1 MRLDEST
8 ILLIEDNPGDAGLIQ
23 EMLVDCGLARKNF
36 FVVDSLAAA
45 SRYMAAG
52 HVPDVIFLD
61 LNLPDSC
68 GIATLEQCV
77 GTIAG
82 RTPVI
87 VLTGNNDEI
96 IGNLAIENGAE
107 DYLVKGD
114 CSAPQL
120 ARALRYVLQR
130 SKTQQSLRDSVQL
143 FKSLFHE
150 HSAVKIILDPQT
162 GAIIDANQAA
172 ADYYG
177 WSIKQLQGMNVAQ
190 INTLSPEQLQQA
202 ILRVQNKEK
211 NHFEFKHRRSD
222 GSIRDVEVYSSK
234 IVTGG
239 REFLHSIVHDISER
253 KLAETENERLRTAIE
268 QAGESIVITDTKGEI
283 VYVNPMTEKV
293 SGYTRQELLGIN
305 PRIFKSGLQN
315 DAFYTTLWTTL
326 SQGKNWQGRLI
337 NRRKDGTLFT
347 EAATISPVR
356 NVIGEIV
363 YFVAVKRDITE
374 YLLLEAQLQ
383 QAQKMESVGRLAG
396 GVAHDFNNMLSV
408 ILGFTQMAMSKVEP
422 GSSQHDD
429 LQEVLDAAQRSANIT
444 RQLLAFARKQTIA
457 PQVLNLNEV
466 IEGMLKMLRRL
477 IGEDINLVWQPS
489 SSLWSVKIDPSQMDQ
504 ILANLCVNARDAIV
518 GIGSIAIATGKCL
531 LDDTFC
537 ACHIGAVPGEYVFF
551 SVTDTGC
558 GMNREIMDK
567 IFEPFFTTKELGQG
581 TGLGLATVYGIVKQ
595 NEGFITADSQP
606 GQGTT
611 FTIYLPR
618 HWSQDSKEQNG
629 YDKQGIPRG
638 KGECVL
644 LVEDEAA
651 ILRLTKKILES
662 AGYKILTA
670 DTPSRAIALAGDHAA
685 EIVLLLTDVV
695 MPEMNGKD
703 LANQLKTLI
712 PQLKCLFMSG
722 YTASVIAGR
731 GVLDEGMHF
740 IQKPFSAE
748 GLAVKVREVLL
759 SRQEC

>member
-1 MRLDEST
+1 MRLDESR

-23 EMLVDCGLARKNF
+23 EMLVDCGIAPENF
-36 FVVDSLAAA
+36 FVAGSLAAA
-45 SRYMAAG
+45 SRFMTIG
-52 HVPDVIFLD
+52 HAPDVILLD
-61 LNLPDSC
+61 LNLPDSY
-68 GIATLEQCV
+68 GIATLEHCV
-77 GTIAG
+77 DTIAG
-82 RTPVI
+82 RTPVV
-87 VLTGNNDEI
+87 VLTDSNDEK
-96 IGNLAIENGAE
+96 IGDLAIENGAE
-107 DYLVKGD
+107 DYLAKSD

-150 HSAVKIILDPQT
+150 HSAIKLILDPQT

-177 WSIKQLQGMNVAQ
+177 WSIKQLRQMNVAQ
-190 INTLSPEQLQQA
+190 INTLSPEQLKQA
-202 ILRVQNKEK
+202 IGKVQNKEK
-211 NHFEFKHRRSD
+211 NYFEFQHRRSD
-222 GSIRDVEVYSSK
+222 DSIRDVEVYSSK

-239 REFLHSIVHDISER
+239 KEFLHSIVHDITER
-253 KLAETENERLRTAIE
+253 KRAQTENERLRTAIE
-268 QAGESIVITDTKGEI
+268 QAGESIVITDTQGDI
-283 VYVNPMTEKV
+283 VYVNPIAEKV
-293 SGYTRQELLGIN
+293 AGYTRQELLGTN
-305 PRIFKSGLQN
+305 PRIFKSGLQD
-315 DAFYTTLWTTL
+315 DAFYQALWATLL
-326 SQGKNWQGRLI
+326 QGKIWLGRLI
-337 NRRKDGTLFT
+337 NRRKDGSLFT
-347 EAATISPVR
+347 ETTTISPVR
-356 NVIGEIV
+356 NVAGEIV
-363 YFVAVKRDITE
+363 YFVAVKIDITE
-374 YLLLEAQLQ
+374 HLLLEAQLQ

-408 ILGFTQMAMSKVEP
+408 ILGFTQMAMAKAEP

-429 LQEVLDAAQRSANIT
+429 LQEVLNAAQRSANIT

-477 IGEDINLVWQPS
+477 IGEDINLIWQPS

-518 GIGSIAIATGKCL
+518 GIGSISIATGKSL
-531 LDDTFC
+531 LNEAFC
-537 ACHIGAVPGEYVFF
+537 ACHIGALPGEYVFF

-558 GMNREIMDK
+558 GMSREIMEK
-567 IFEPFFTTKELGQG
+567 IFEPFFTTKEMGQG

-595 NEGFITADSQP
+595 NDGFITADSQP
-606 GQGTT
+606 GHGTT

-618 HWSQDSKEQNG
+618 HCRQEPEEQIEHR
-629 YDKQGIPRG
+629 YSSPHG

-651 ILRLTKKILES
+651 ILRLTKKILEN
-662 AGYKILTA
+662 AGYKVLTA
-670 DTPSRAIALAGDHAA
+670 DTPSRALALAGAHEA

-695 MPEMNGKD
+695 MPEMSGKD
-703 LANQLKTLI
+703 LAAQVKTII
-712 PQLKCLFMSG
+712 PQLKCLYMSG

-731 GVLDEGMHF
+731 GVLDEGTHF

-748 GLAVKVREVLL
+748 GLAIKVREALL
-759 SRQEC
+759 SCQAD